1 MDWSPFHRNLFITGG
16 ADGMVKLF
24 HILEQTPIMKWEPCA
39 ANPQGKRWRIVFF
52 VFLLI
57 FSLLDMGSFISVT
70 AVAFSP
76 HRPMVFACST
86 NDGFIYIY
94 DLMENKKLPV
104 VVLEANEKLVASLSA
119 EQLSSTSASANDNS
133 SVNQSNNPR
142 GKKAGGLTDFGGDNN
157 KNSIIQIAFN
167 HKQRDLIAACDYF
180 GQVFLWKL
188 SWKLS
193 NRNMNEITVWN
204 SLADIF
210 STTANNGEN
219 RKTGSG

>member
-1 MDWSPFHRNLFITGG
+1 
-16 ADGMVKLF
+16 
-24 HILEQTPIMKWEPCA
+24 
-39 ANPQGKRWRIVFF
+39 
-52 VFLLI
+52 
-57 FSLLDMGSFISVT
+57 MGSFTSVT

-86 NDGFIYIY
+86 NDGFLYIY

-104 VVLEANEKLVASLSA
+104 VVLEANEKLVASLTA
-119 EQLSSTSASANDNS
+119 EQLSSATSTSTNDS
-133 SVNQSNNPR
+133 SSINQTNNPR
-142 GKKAGGLTDFGGDNN
+142 GKKAGGMSDYGDNN

-210 STTANNGEN
+210 STTSNNGEN
-219 RKTGSG
+219 RKDPGSG